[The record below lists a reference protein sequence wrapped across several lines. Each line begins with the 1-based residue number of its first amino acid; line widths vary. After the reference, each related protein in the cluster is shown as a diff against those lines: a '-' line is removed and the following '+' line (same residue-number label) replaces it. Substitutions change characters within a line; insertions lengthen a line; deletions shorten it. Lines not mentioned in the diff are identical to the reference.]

1 MTMNIMKTRYIW
13 FLASALAAGVSL
25 QACLKEQEDVFDESP
40 SARMTEY
47 LDNAKRILTAP
58 ENGWLMYYWPNSKL
72 SYGGFSYVVKFSE
85 ESVEVGFELSDDPS
99 ATKSSLYRMGS
110 DNGPV
115 LSFDTNNDFLHYFS
129 TPSSKLYQGY
139 GGDFEFT
146 LLEAE
151 AGHVK
156 MQGRRSGNIIM
167 MYPMTEDMTEYFTD
181 VAAVSENFV
190 ISGMEGTVGG
200 QEVKA
205 AVDLDYRQVD
215 FTVGGETIRK
225 AFRFTRDGICLHDP
239 VEIGGVQV
247 EALSFDPETYKMSIA
262 GTNEVLQG
270 TVPEG
275 HRRWEE
281 YAGDYWL
288 VYNREDEADVQ
299 YDSVR
304 VSLVQ
309 GDKNSTYLMKGLND
323 NYDVAWAYNRMKGV
337 LTWGVQTLG
346 YMDNGYEVRLIAM
359 DGKTT
364 GFTWPSNTVLGMT
377 QWNGS
382 EDAPV
387 YRIIPQYT
395 WSSTRHSYSFYLCC
409 WDGSTRKSA
418 PAANTGWRFSLN
430 GSASDR
436 MKWIYSLEKI
446 NDSQE

>member
-1 MTMNIMKTRYIW
+1 MKTRYIW

-288 VYNREDEADVQ
+288 VYNREDETDVQ

-364 GFTWPSNTVLGMT
+364 GYTWPSNTVLGMT
-377 QWNGS
+377 RWNGS

-446 NDSQE
+446 NDGQE